1 VSTHTKHI
9 KRVRRSGDEGNVT
22 ARVRRIRIGVNRAD
36 RTRQK
41 SKDDGLLLSGG
52 DYPLTPPY
60 EISRLSQL
68 IETSNMLKQCVA
80 AMVTNVGLCGWEVVP
95 AHPDIPMDP
104 NEKEELESF
113 VESPNSEES
122 LTTIHAK
129 IVNDKESLGFGFLEV
144 IRDTQRRVSILRH
157 APAETTRLCPKDTEE
172 VLVEYDVA
180 RGPRVS
186 MVREVRTFRKYVQVV
201 GGTYTYFKEF
211 GDPRK
216 MDYRTGRF
224 AKRGSP
230 VAPEYEATELIH
242 YRHLSPDAYGVPRW
256 TNQIPAILGS
266 REAEEVNLRYFEDNT
281 VPPMLLSVAGGR
293 LTAES
298 FRSLKRLIEGRGV
311 GKERQNQ
318 ILLIEAI
325 PEQENLDS
333 KGTVSLQVDKLTD
346 ARPSDAL
353 FSAYDEA
360 NQAKIRSS
368 FRLPPVAVGLSQDV
382 TFATA
387 NVSTFVAESQVYA
400 PERKDY
406 DEKYNKMIVNNRN
419 GLNLKT
425 VKLKSKNPSITNPEI
440 LLKALTALNVMG
452 GLTPRSAQIA
462 ATAAL
467 NTDIERYPEP
477 GEEGYEEWMD
487 KPIALTLRNTTA
499 NTHNE
504 QSVKDDEVKKI
515 EDDGDVGAIQP
526 EHGSE

>member
-1 VSTHTKHI
+1 
-9 KRVRRSGDEGNVT
+9 
-22 ARVRRIRIGVNRAD
+22 
-36 RTRQK
+36 
-41 SKDDGLLLSGG
+41 
-52 DYPLTPPY
+52 
-60 EISRLSQL
+60 
-68 IETSNMLKQCVA
+68 
-80 AMVTNVGLCGWEVVP
+80 
-95 AHPDIPMDP
+95 
-104 NEKEELESF
+104 
-113 VESPNSEES
+113 
-122 LTTIHAK
+122 
-129 IVNDKESLGFGFLEV
+129 
-144 IRDTQRRVSILRH
+144 
-157 APAETTRLCPKDTEE
+157 
-172 VLVEYDVA
+172 
-180 RGPRVS
+180 
-186 MVREVRTFRKYVQVV
+186 
-201 GGTYTYFKEF
+201 
-211 GDPRK
+211 